1 MMSEE
6 RAENLAGHNPDRGSA
21 FDWSWPKGNMLQTI
35 KSTTQIYQ
43 WVLTRH
49 DQYFAARSSDV
60 IRGET
65 SGMKCRLFTK
75 ALNQWPQVRVINSS

>member
-6 RAENLAGHNPDRGSA
+6 RAENLARHNPDRGSA
-21 FDWSWPKGNMLQTI
+21 FDWSLPKGNMLQTI

-49 DQYFAARSSDV
+49 DQYLAARSSDV
-60 IRGET
+60 ISWG
-65 SGMKCRLFTK
+65 K
-75 ALNQWPQVRVINSS
+75 PVV

>member
-6 RAENLAGHNPDRGSA
+6 RAENLARHNPDRGSA
-21 FDWSWPKGNMLQTI
+21 FDWSLPKGNMLQTI
-35 KSTTQIYQ
+35 KSTTQVYQ

-60 IRGET
+60 ISWG
-65 SGMKCRLFTK
+65 
-75 ALNQWPQVRVINSS
+75 NQWHEMSAVY